1 MDATGPPTVL
11 VVDDEPAVREL
22 ITDAL
27 RDEGYRV
34 LEAPNGHAA
43 VRAVN
48 EPSPIAPCPDL
59 VLLDVRLPGIDGLQV
74 LQQLAAPRGRVP
86 VVMMSTS
93 PEQLD
98 AALATG
104 ADAVLPKPFE
114 LDRLVSV
121 VDAYCSHAPR

>member
-1 MDATGPPTVL
+1 MDTTAPPVVL
-11 VVDDEPAVREL
+11 VVEDEPAVREL

-34 LEAPNGHAA
+34 LEAPDGHAA
-43 VRAVN
+43 LRAVN
-48 EPSPIAPCPDL
+48 APSPITPCPDL

-86 VVMMSTS
+86 VVVMSTS
-93 PEQLD
+93 PEHLAVAQ
-98 AALATG
+98 AAG

-121 VDAYCSHAPR
+121 VEAYCSHAPR